1 MRAHSKSFAKW
12 NQTYRF
18 SPAVLLECDPR
29 KSRSACEII
38 FCMARAIWKGSISFG
53 LVNIPIALYPA
64 TRREEF
70 KFRLLRKSDLSP
82 VNYKRVAEKDGK
94 EVPWDQIVKGY
105 EYEKGKY
112 GVLKDEDFQ
121 RVDLEATQTVDIQDF
136 VELDEIDP
144 IFFYKPYYLEPQKGG
159 DKAYALL
166 RDALKDSKK
175 VGIAKVVIKT
185 REYLAGVKPEDGA
198 LVLELMHFAD
208 ELADT
213 EKLHVPKKVEVGKR
227 EMNMA
232 KSLIDSMSAKW
243 NPEKYHDEYR
253 EALMEVIEEKVE
265 AGGKEIEEKPKP
277 KRQATK
283 VIDLV
288 SVLQQSLEKTGVAK
302 KTERKHRAK
311 HAHHAKK
318 AA

>member
-1 MRAHSKSFAKW
+1 
-12 NQTYRF
+12 
-18 SPAVLLECDPR
+18 
-29 KSRSACEII
+29 
-38 FCMARAIWKGSISFG
+38 MARAIWKGSISFG

-64 TRREEF
+64 TKREELN
-70 KFRLLRKSDLSP
+70 FRLLRKSDLSP

-94 EVPWDQIVKGY
+94 EVPWNQIVKGY

-112 GVLKDEDFQ
+112 VVLKDEDFE
-121 RVDLEATQTVDIQDF
+121 RVDVEATQTVDIQDF
-136 VELDEIDP
+136 VELNEIDP

-159 DKAYALL
+159 DKAYVLL

-208 ELADT
+208 ELADIS
-213 EKLHVPKKVEVGKR
+213 KLHIPKKVEVGQR

-232 KSLIDSMSAKW
+232 KSLIGSMSSKW
-243 NPEKYHDEYR
+243 SPEKYHDDYR

-265 AGGKEIEEKPKP
+265 AGGKEIEEKPKKAP
-277 KRQATK
+277 KPTK

-288 SVLQQSLEKTGVAK
+288 SVLQKSLEETGAKRKTTAK
-302 KTERKHRAK
+302 SRG
-311 HAHHAKK
+311 KK
-318 AA
+318 AHPARRAA

>member
-1 MRAHSKSFAKW
+1 
-12 NQTYRF
+12 
-18 SPAVLLECDPR
+18 
-29 KSRSACEII
+29 
-38 FCMARAIWKGSISFG
+38 MARAIWKGSISFG

-64 TRREEF
+64 TRREEL

-94 EVPWDQIVKGY
+94 EVSWDQIVKGY

-112 GVLKDEDFQ
+112 VVLKEEDFE
-121 RVDLEATQTVDIQDF
+121 RVDLEATQTVDIKDF
-136 VELDEIDP
+136 VDQEEIDP
-144 IFFYKPYYLEPQKGG
+144 MFFYKPYYLEPQKGG

-166 RDALKDSKK
+166 RDALKDSNK

-185 REYLAGVKPEDGA
+185 RQYLAGVKPEDGA

-208 ELADT
+208 ELADPG
-213 EKLHVPKKVEVGKR
+213 KLHVPKKTEVGKR

-232 KSLIDSMSAKW
+232 KSLIDSMSSKW
-243 NPEKYHDEYR
+243 NPEKYKDDYR

-265 AGGKEIEEKPKP
+265 GGGKEIEEKPKKAP
-277 KRQATK
+277 KPTK
-283 VIDLV
+283 IIDLV
-288 SVLQQSLEKTGVAK
+288 SVLQKSLEQTGGKKKKPAK
-302 KTERKHRAK
+302 SRKKRK
-311 HAHHAKK
+311 QPAKK

>member
-1 MRAHSKSFAKW
+1 MPVTEVKVENASHSLAI
-12 NQTYRF
+12 
-18 SPAVLLECDPR
+18 SPAQIAR
-29 KSRSACEII
+29 AIRNNGKMS
-38 FCMARAIWKGSISFG
+38 RAIWKGSISFG
-53 LVNIPIALYPA
+53 LVNIPIALYTA
-64 TRREEF
+64 TRREEM

-105 EYEKGKY
+105 EYEKGRY
-112 GVLKDEDFQ
+112 VVLKDEDFQ

-136 VELDEIDP
+136 VDQEEIDP

-166 RDALKDSKK
+166 RDALKDTNK

-185 REYLAGVKPEDGA
+185 RQYLGGVKAADGA

-208 ELADT
+208 ELADP
-213 EKLHVPKKVEVGKR
+213 EKLHVPKKMEVGKR

-232 KSLIDSMSAKW
+232 RSLIDSMTSKW
-243 NPEKYHDEYR
+243 EPERYKDDYR

-265 AGGKEIEEKPKP
+265 AGGKEIEEKPRKAPKP
-277 KRQATK
+277 TK

-288 SVLQQSLEKTGVAK
+288 SVLQKSLEQTGSKQKVRGK
-302 KTERKHRAK
+302 SRATK
-311 HAHHAKK
+311 ARPARK

>member
-1 MRAHSKSFAKW
+1 
-12 NQTYRF
+12 
-18 SPAVLLECDPR
+18 
-29 KSRSACEII
+29 
-38 FCMARAIWKGSISFG
+38 MARAIWKGSISFG

-82 VNYKRVAEKDGK
+82 VSYKRVAEKDGK
-94 EVPWDQIVKGY
+94 EVPWDQIVKCY

-112 GVLKDEDFQ
+112 VVLKDEDFE

-136 VELDEIDP
+136 VDQEEIDP

-166 RDALKDSKK
+166 RDALKDSNKI
-175 VGIAKVVIKT
+175 GIAKVVIKT
-185 REYLAGVKPEDGA
+185 RQYLAGVKPEDGV

-208 ELADT
+208 ELADPG
-213 EKLHVPKKVEVGKR
+213 KLHVPKKTEVGKR

-232 KSLIDSMSAKW
+232 KSLIDSMSSKW
-243 NPEKYHDEYR
+243 NPEKYRDDYR
-253 EALMEVIEEKVE
+253 EALMEVIEEKAE
-265 AGGKEIEEKPKP
+265 DGGKEIEEKPKKARKP
-277 KRQATK
+277 TK

-288 SVLQQSLEKTGVAK
+288 SVLQKSLEQTGTKKKASAK
-302 KTERKHRAK
+302 SRRKQNQP
-311 HAHHAKK
+311 AKK

>member
-1 MRAHSKSFAKW
+1 M
-12 NQTYRF
+12 
-18 SPAVLLECDPR
+18 
-29 KSRSACEII
+29 
-38 FCMARAIWKGSISFG
+38 RAIWKGSISFG

-64 TRREEF
+64 TRKEELS
-70 KFRLLRKSDLSP
+70 FRLLRKSDLSP

-112 GVLKDEDFQ
+112 VVLKEEDFQ

-136 VELDEIDP
+136 VDLDEIDP
-144 IFFYKPYYLEPQKGG
+144 ILFYRPYYLEPQKGG
-159 DKAYALL
+159 DKAYVLL
-166 RDALKDSKK
+166 RDSLERKKK

-185 REYLAGVKPEDGA
+185 RQYLAGVKPEDSA

-213 EKLHVPKKVEVGKR
+213 SKLHLPKKVEVGKR

-232 KSLIDSMSAKW
+232 TALIDGMSSKW
-243 NPEKYHDEYR
+243 NPEKYKDDYR

-265 AGGKEIEEKPKP
+265 AGGKEIEEKPTKTPKP
-277 KRQATK
+277 TK

-288 SVLQQSLEKTGVAK
+288 KVLQQSLEQTGNAK
-302 KTERKHRAK
+302 
-311 HAHHAKK
+311 KK
-318 AA
+318 AAHSGKHPQRHKKAA

>member
-1 MRAHSKSFAKW
+1 
-12 NQTYRF
+12 
-18 SPAVLLECDPR
+18 
-29 KSRSACEII
+29 
-38 FCMARAIWKGSISFG
+38 MARAIWKGSISFG

-64 TRREEF
+64 TRREEL
-70 KFRLLRKSDLSP
+70 KFRLLRKTDLSP

-112 GVLKDEDFQ
+112 VVLQDQDFQ
-121 RVDLEATQTVDIQDF
+121 RVDIEATQTVDIQDF

-175 VGIAKVVIKT
+175 VGVAKVVIKT

-198 LVLELMHFAD
+198 LVLELMHFAG

-213 EKLHVPKKVEVGKR
+213 SKLNIPKKVEVGKR
-227 EMNMA
+227 EMTMA
-232 KSLIDSMSAKW
+232 KSLIDSMSSKW
-243 NPEKYHDEYR
+243 SPEKYKDDYR

-265 AGGKEIEEKPKP
+265 AGGKELEEKPRKAPKP
-277 KRQATK
+277 TK

-288 SVLQQSLEKTGVAK
+288 SVLQKSLEETGAK
-302 KTERKHRAK
+302 KKAK
-311 HAHHAKK
+311 GKSGAKKAHPAKK

>member
-1 MRAHSKSFAKW
+1 M
-12 NQTYRF
+12 
-18 SPAVLLECDPR
+18 
-29 KSRSACEII
+29 
-38 FCMARAIWKGSISFG
+38 RAIWKGSISFG

-112 GVLKDEDFQ
+112 VVLKDEDFE

-136 VELDEIDP
+136 VHVDEIDP
-144 IFFYKPYYLEPQKGG
+144 MFFYKPYYLEPQKGG

-185 REYLAGVKPEDGA
+185 RQYLAGVKPEDGA
-198 LVLELMHFAD
+198 LVLELMHFSD

-213 EKLHVPKKVEVGKR
+213 GKLHLPKKVEVGKR

-232 KSLIDSMSAKW
+232 KSLIGSMSAKW
-243 NPEKYHDEYR
+243 NPEKYHDDYR

-265 AGGKEIEEKPKP
+265 AGGKEIEEKPKKAP
-277 KRQATK
+277 KPTK

-288 SVLQQSLEKTGVAK
+288 SVLQKSLEQTGRAK
-302 KTERKHRAK
+302 KKSTAKSRAK
-311 HAHHAKK
+311 QRQPAKK

>member
-1 MRAHSKSFAKW
+1 
-12 NQTYRF
+12 
-18 SPAVLLECDPR
+18 
-29 KSRSACEII
+29 
-38 FCMARAIWKGSISFG
+38 MARAIWKGNISFG

-64 TRREEF
+64 TRREEL
-70 KFRLLRKSDLSP
+70 KFRLLRKGDLSP

-112 GVLKDEDFQ
+112 VVLKDEDFE

-136 VELDEIDP
+136 VDQEEIDP

-159 DKAYALL
+159 DKAYVLL
-166 RDALKDSKK
+166 RDALKDSGK

-185 REYLAGVKPEDGA
+185 REYLAGVKPGDGV

-208 ELADT
+208 ELADPG
-213 EKLHVPKKVEVGKR
+213 KLHIPKKIEVGKR

-232 KSLIDSMSAKW
+232 KSLIDSMSSKW
-243 NPEKYHDEYR
+243 NPEKYHDDYR

-265 AGGKEIEEKPKP
+265 AGGKEIEEKPKKAP
-277 KRQATK
+277 KPTK

-288 SVLQQSLEKTGVAK
+288 SVLQKSLEQTGAK
-302 KTERKHRAK
+302 RKATAK
-311 HAHHAKK
+311 SRSKQKQPAKK

>member
-1 MRAHSKSFAKW
+1 
-12 NQTYRF
+12 
-18 SPAVLLECDPR
+18 
-29 KSRSACEII
+29 
-38 FCMARAIWKGSISFG
+38 MARAIWKGSISFG

-94 EVPWDQIVKGY
+94 EVSWDEIVKGY

-112 GVLKDEDFQ
+112 VVLKDEDFE
-121 RVDLEATQTVDIQDF
+121 RVDLEATQAVDIQDF
-136 VELDEIDP
+136 VLQEEIDP

-159 DKAYALL
+159 DKAYVLL
-166 RDALKDSKK
+166 RDALKDSGK

-185 REYLAGVKPEDGA
+185 REYLAGVKPEDGV

-208 ELADT
+208 ELADPG
-213 EKLHVPKKVEVGKR
+213 KLHIPKKIEVGKR

-232 KSLIDSMSAKW
+232 KSLIDSMSSKW
-243 NPEKYHDEYR
+243 NPEKYKDDYR

-265 AGGKEIEEKPKP
+265 AGGKEIAEKPKKAHKP
-277 KRQATK
+277 TK

-288 SVLQQSLEKTGVAK
+288 SVLQKSLEQTGAK
-302 KTERKHRAK
+302 KTATAKSRRKQK
-311 HAHHAKK
+311 QPAKK

>member
-1 MRAHSKSFAKW
+1 
-12 NQTYRF
+12 
-18 SPAVLLECDPR
+18 
-29 KSRSACEII
+29 
-38 FCMARAIWKGSISFG
+38 MARAIWKGSISFG

-64 TRREEF
+64 TRREEL

-94 EVPWDQIVKGY
+94 DVSWDQIVKGY

-112 GVLKDEDFQ
+112 VVLKDEDFE

-136 VELDEIDP
+136 VDQEEINP
-144 IFFYKPYYLEPQKGG
+144 MFFYKPYYLEPQKGG

-166 RDALKDSKK
+166 RDALKDSGK

-185 REYLAGVKPEDGA
+185 RQYLAGVKPEDGA

-208 ELADT
+208 ELADSG
-213 EKLHVPKKVEVGKR
+213 KLHVPKKTEVGKR
-227 EMNMA
+227 EINMA
-232 KSLIDSMSAKW
+232 KSLIDSMSSKW
-243 NPEKYHDEYR
+243 NPEKYKDDYR

-265 AGGKEIEEKPKP
+265 AGGKEIEEKPKKAP
-277 KRQATK
+277 KPTK
-283 VIDLV
+283 IIDLV
-288 SVLQQSLEKTGVAK
+288 SVLQKSLEQAGGKKKPTAK
-302 KTERKHRAK
+302 SRGKRKRPS
-311 HAHHAKK
+311 KK